1 MRLRRGTTLA
11 GLRGM
16 QKIRKTCDVKCGMR
30 NEINLTTHPT
40 SHTTHS
46 IYRPF
51 LSVSRNELLA
61 YARKNNLKWVEDESN
76 GDTQYARN
84 KIRHQLCRIAA
95 LADRAYGKVLVECN
109 NVFASCLY
117 DKMAIPAQGRDD
129 EATEPVPLTSIALDK
144 KKFRK
149 VLVAHERTDLSEMFR
164 LWLAELGFRFPIGFF
179 YDPKEPACVKI
190 PHHSVYRRRT
200 IAKIGPTVGI
210 WEFRTPEEAQKFLSY
225 EKTDK
230 GL

>member
-61 YARKNNLKWVEDESN
+61 YARDPLSVYYLVADDSRIKVQLEHHAVR
-76 GDTQYARN
+76 YAVVF
-84 KIRHQLCRIAA
+84 HQLRLAFFRI
-95 LADRAYGKVLVECN
+95 
-109 NVFASCLY
+109 
-117 DKMAIPAQGRDD
+117 
-129 EATEPVPLTSIALDK
+129 
-144 KKFRK
+144 
-149 VLVAHERTDLSEMFR
+149 
-164 LWLAELGFRFPIGFF
+164 
-179 YDPKEPACVKI
+179 
-190 PHHSVYRRRT
+190 
-200 IAKIGPTVGI
+200 
-210 WEFRTPEEAQKFLSY
+210 
-225 EKTDK
+225 
-230 GL
+230 